1 MLKGVLFDMDGVLL
15 DSEELTSEAA
25 VNYFERKGFEVKPE
39 DFIPFYGMGEEKY
52 FGGVAEKLGIPFDVE
67 KEKYNI
73 YDLFSEMAEGKLE
86 PMPGV
91 KEFIA
96 KVKGMNLK
104 TAVAT
109 SASRYKMKINLG
121 LIGMKETD
129 FDTIVTGEDISAN
142 KPDPEI
148 FITAATN
155 LGLKPL
161 ECLVVEDAPGG
172 VQAAKSAGCR
182 CMAVMTS
189 FSEKE
194 LAKADWIIK
203 DLTSYPPEIF
213 NTF

>member
-1 MLKGVLFDMDGVLL
+1 MLKGILFDMDGVLL
-15 DSEELTSEAA
+15 DSEALTSEAA
-25 VNYFERKGFEVKPE
+25 VEYFARKGYEIKTE

-52 FGGVAEKLGIPFDVE
+52 FGGVAEKYNIPFDVE
-67 KEKYNI
+67 TEKYKV
-73 YDLFSEMAEGKLE
+73 YDLFSEMAQGKLK

-91 KEFIA
+91 PEFI
-96 KVKGMNLK
+96 KRVKSMNLR

-109 SASRYKMKINLG
+109 SASRYKMKINLR
-121 LIGMKETD
+121 LIGLNESE
-129 FDTIVTGEDISAN
+129 FDTVVTGEDITEN

-148 FITAATN
+148 FIQAATN

-172 VQAAKSAGCR
+172 VQAAKAAGCK

-194 LAKADWIIK
+194 LAKADWIVK
-203 DLTSYPPEIF
+203 NLTSYPPEIF
-213 NTF
+213 NDV

>member
-25 VNYFERKGFEVKPE
+25 VEYFAKKGFEIKTE

-52 FGGVAEKLGIPFDVE
+52 FGGVAEKYNIPFDVE
-67 KEKYNI
+67 IEKYKV
-73 YDLFSEMAEGKLE
+73 YDLFYEMAKGKMDAL
-86 PMPGV
+86 PGV
-91 KEFIA
+91 HQFLE
-96 KVKGMNLK
+96 KVKAMNLK

-109 SASRYKMKINLG
+109 SASRYKMKINLR
-121 LIGMKETD
+121 LIGLTESD
-129 FDTIVTGEDISAN
+129 FDTLVTGEDITAN

-148 FITAATN
+148 FIKAATN

-172 VQAAKSAGCR
+172 VQAAKSAGCK

-194 LAKADWIIK
+194 LANADWIVN
-203 DLTSYPPEIF
+203 DLTSYSSEIF
-213 NTF
+213 SFT